1 MRSSHLLRLAVLP
14 IYALLGQDATI
25 DPQSSIKFNLPADS
39 PVTVLSANMGESR
52 AAMRGS
58 ATVIDL
64 HMGLTLRNAGPRPI
78 AGITLLV
85 TSQEGALGGRGSV
98 ATPCL
103 NVRPGDAFPVRVDLR
118 LMRPMQ
124 MPGGP
129 LVQVSL
135 DGVLFRD
142 LSFYGPNR
150 LDSRR
155 TLTAWEMEAQR
166 DRAHF
171 KQVLATGGPAGLQAE
186 ALASLQRQA
195 ERPRLNVAISRGGPA
210 VSSAALGP
218 ERMAKFAFL
227 QFPDSPVEPTQGWA
241 QIAGNEAR
249 APRVE
254 VRNRSTRPVRY
265 VEIGWVVT
273 DRQGRQFMAAQL
285 PGAQPDLYLPPGRT
299 GRLLQDTSLK
309 FTRDE
314 GQPVPLSSMA
324 GFVSQVEFAD
334 GGIWIPNRQTLV
346 NAHLLGVLA
355 ASAEEQ
361 RLTEIYRKRGL
372 AALVAEL
379 NRF

>member
-1 MRSSHLLRLAVLP
+1 MCSSRLLKLAVLP
-14 IYALLGQDATI
+14 VCALLGQDAPL

-39 PVTVLSANMGESR
+39 PVAVLSANMGESR

-64 HMGLTLRNAGPRPI
+64 HMGLTLRNAGARPI
-78 AGITLLV
+78 AGVTLLV
-85 TSQEGALGGRGSV
+85 TSQEGALGGKGSV

-103 NVRPGDAFPVRVDLR
+103 NVQPGDAFPVRIDLR

-124 MPGGP
+124 APGGP

-166 DRAHF
+166 DRAYF
-171 KQVLATGGPAGLQAE
+171 KQVLAAKGQVGLQAE
-186 ALASLQRQA
+186 VLASLQRQA
-195 ERPRLNVAISRGGPA
+195 ERPRLNVAVSRGPA

-218 ERMAKFAFL
+218 ERVAKFAFL
-227 QFPDSPVEPTQGWA
+227 QFPDSPVVPIQGWA

-254 VRNRSTRPVRY
+254 VRNRSGRPVRY

-273 DRQGRQFMAAQL
+273 DQQGRQFMAAQL

-299 GRLLQDTSLK
+299 GRLLQETALK
-309 FTRDE
+309 FTRNE

-334 GGIWIPNRQTLV
+334 GELWIPDRRSLA
-346 NAHLLGVLA
+346 NAQLLGVLA

-379 NRF
+379 NRY